1 MLESDNPKKIPDVEF
16 TFVGEEKSEEE
27 RRKEIEE
34 LLKKRNEIL
43 SSMGISF
50 DSEQKNTDEEHPR
63 IDNIEDKMRAG
74 ILGFVVGDALGVPIE
89 FLDRKVLE
97 GNIVKNMIGYG
108 SHKVPKGTWS
118 DDTSLMIATMD
129 SIKETNNID
138 FDDIMQKYNE
148 WLNFAKYTATNEVFD
163 VGISTRNA
171 IMNFCDGKAAINCGA
186 KGIRENGNG
195 SLMRMLPFVY
205 YLNSDVFYEDEKTML
220 INDASSIT
228 HAHEISKLGCRIY
241 CDYLLLLLDGVDK
254 INALEMLKEN
264 NYNKY
269 YSKSSIKE
277 YDRILKG
284 DLKTLDISQIKSSG
298 YVVHSLEASLWC
310 TVTNNNFEDAVIT
323 AVNLGEDTDTIGAI
337 TGSINGVIYGRKAI
351 PERWLNK
358 IRKIDYIEELS
369 DQFINAIN
377 YQNKDKKI

>member
-323 AVNLGEDTDTIGAI
+323 AVNLGYDTDTIGAI
-337 TGSINGVIYGRKAI
+337 TGSINGIIYGRDAI

-377 YQNKDKKI
+377 YQNKDKKR